1 MALPDVKEKWSSKL
15 HTVTLGATPQEGGTR
30 GRSIRIGGEGTLPF
44 LHFEGATPN
53 PPVLAMEIMDIYPQI
68 WADFLEKPFGAALK
82 SPVDWAK
89 KCVEEFGADMICIKL
104 TGIHPDFG
112 NASPQQAGQV
122 VKAVKG
128 AVDVP
133 LIVWGCDDD
142 AKDNEALPVCSQVL
156 AGERAL
162 LGTATKDNYKT
173 LVVSCL
179 ADGHALIT
187 ESPIDINIAKQVN
200 ILVSDMDLPLDRVV
214 MYPTTGALGYGIE
227 YVYSI
232 QERGRIAALT
242 GDRIMAT
249 PVICRVGAESWRA
262 KEAKAAEEET
272 PGWGPMQD
280 RGALWETITAATL
293 LQAGAD
299 VLIMLHPKAVEAVRG
314 FVGELMTP

>member
-1 MALPDVKEKWSSKL
+1 MALPDIKEKWSSRL
-15 HTVTLGATPQEGGTR
+15 FTVVLGATAEEGGTR
-30 GRSIRIGGEGTLPF
+30 CRSIKVGGEETLPF
-44 LHFEGATPN
+44 LHFEGSLPN
-53 PPVLAMEIMDIYPQI
+53 PPVLAMEIADIYPES
-68 WADFLEKPFGAALK
+68 WAGFLEQPFGDALK
-82 SPVDWAK
+82 SPVDWAR
-89 KCVEEFGADMICIKL
+89 KCVEDFGADMICIKL
-104 TGIHPDFG
+104 MGVHPDFG
-112 NASPQQAGQV
+112 NASPKQAAEV
-122 VKAVKG
+122 VEAVKE

-142 AKDNEALPVCSQVL
+142 QKDNEVLPVCSQVL

-162 LGTATKDNYKT
+162 LGTATKENYKT

-200 ILVSDMDLPLDRVV
+200 ILVSDMELPLDRVV
-214 MYPTTGALGYGIE
+214 MYPTTGGLGYGIE

-249 PVICRVGAESWRA
+249 PVICLVGAESWRA
-262 KEAKAAEEET
+262 KEAKAPEEET
-272 PGWGPMQD
+272 PGWGPTQE
-280 RGALWETITAATL
+280 RGPLWETITATTL

-299 VLIMLHPKAVEAVRG
+299 ILVMLHPKAVAAVRS
-314 FVGELMTP
+314 FVGGLVKP